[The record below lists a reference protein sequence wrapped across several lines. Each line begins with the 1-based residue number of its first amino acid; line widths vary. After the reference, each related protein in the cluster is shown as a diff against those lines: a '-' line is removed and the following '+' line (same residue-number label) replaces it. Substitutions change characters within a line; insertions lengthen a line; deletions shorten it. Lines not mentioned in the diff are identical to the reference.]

1 MGQDVWESVLPLV
14 SGPARY
20 ADHEW
25 NARRRP
31 MHQAAVRAGL
41 LYPGTY
47 EEGANDYTLSVAY
60 HTINNHPDHA
70 ADRAFLPWP
79 DMRRAMRERG
89 LTLCGLESRK
99 PLAEMQ
105 LIVVLVPSAASW
117 VAVPALMSLAGIS
130 PLSADRA
137 DGDPIVVAAG
147 RGAANP
153 EPAAEFIDAAILGDV
168 EDAVLDICAAL
179 ADKQAAPRA
188 ARLETIAAIP
198 GVYVPAFYAAAPGR
212 APQPVHPGAPAVVE
226 HRTAPLTEEKFPSQ
240 PIVPFVETRGECAQV
255 EMSRG
260 CACGWAGCSE
270 HYLGGR
276 ARPRP
281 AAEIAALA
289 LRVVNN
295 TGYDALSLFGADG
308 LTPGELAAAVSE
320 CLESLGEM
328 RVRVYLPALRSE
340 QIAAIGG
347 LGLPALDVDVGPASD
362 RLRTARRLEPMD
374 QLLASVEQAALAGT
388 RTVRFHI
395 TVGAPGETDEDV
407 RETALWIRRSSQLA
421 REAAG
426 PEGRLRLTTEIHAF
440 CPQPHAPT
448 QWFGVLPPDVLHR
461 RLAALQ
467 EAVGRRAHLRVPP
480 CEAVLLEALLARGGR
495 EMSGALHAICAHA
508 ESGLDPEAC
517 LHALRQAG
525 VDVQGQ
531 ASRQLNA
538 HDGLPWDHLQFAAS
552 RAELAAAAQAI
563 GLPTCRK

>member
-31 MHQAAVRAGL
+31 MQQAAFRAVL

-60 HTINNHPDHA
+60 HVINDHPDYA
-70 ADRAFLPWP
+70 ADRAFSPWP
-79 DMRRAMRERG
+79 DMWRAMRERG
-89 LTLCGLESRK
+89 LMLCGLESRK

-105 LIVVLVPSAASW
+105 LILVPVPSAASW
-117 VAVPALMSLAGIS
+117 AAVPALMSLAGIS

-153 EPAAEFIDAAILGDV
+153 EPAAEFIDAALLGDV
-168 EDAVLDICAAL
+168 EDAVLDICTAL

-198 GVYVPAFYAAAPGR
+198 GAYVPAFYEAAPGR
-212 APQPVHPGAPAVVE
+212 RPQPVHPGAPAVVE
-226 HRTAPLTEEKFPSQ
+226 YRTASLTGENFPSQ
-240 PIVPFVETRGECAQV
+240 PVVPFVETRGECAQV

-260 CACGWAGCSE
+260 CACGWAGCPE
-270 HYLGGR
+270 RYLSGR
-276 ARPRP
+276 ARARP
-281 AAEIAALA
+281 ATEIAALA
-289 LRVVNN
+289 LRVANH

-308 LTPGELAAAVSE
+308 LTPDELAAAVSE

-328 RVRVYLPALRSE
+328 RIRVYLPALRSG

-347 LGLPALDVDVGPASD
+347 LGLHALDVNVGPASD
-362 RLRTARRLEPMD
+362 RLRAARALGSMD
-374 QLLASVEQAALAGT
+374 ELLASVEQAASAGT
-388 RTVRFHI
+388 RSIRFHI

-407 RETALWIRRSSQLA
+407 REAALWIKRYSQLA

-426 PEGRLRLTTEIHAF
+426 PERGLRLTTEIHAF
-440 CPQPHAPT
+440 CPQPHTPT
-448 QWFGVLPPDVLHR
+448 QWFGIVPPDVLHR

-495 EMSGALHAICAHA
+495 EMSGALRTICADPKN
-508 ESGLDPEAC
+508 GLDPEAC
-517 LHALRQAG
+517 LRALRQAG
-525 VDVQGQ
+525 VDVEGQ
-531 ASRQLNA
+531 ACRQLNA
-538 HDGLPWDHLQFAAS
+538 HDSLSWDHLRFAAS
-552 RAELAAAAQAI
+552 RDELAGAADAI
-563 GLPTCRK
+563 RLPTCRK